1 MKLSR
6 DKERRKTEIKGE
18 TKKVGICAPK
28 SDLERGKTL
37 GSPPNSEENSQNRG
51 GTLGTG
57 EEQSICHE
65 EIKTEIATNCQC
77 HHHVLPNHKLM
88 SVGVRN

>member
-1 MKLSR
+1 MPLR
-6 DKERRKTEIKGE
+6 VTWKEEKPWEVPPTVRRTAKTE
-18 TKKVGICAPK
+18 
-28 SDLERGKTL
+28 
-37 GSPPNSEENSQNRG
+37 EE
-51 GTLGTG
+51 LWGTG